1 MSGPPPARCPTCGA
15 VIDGSF
21 CASCGEKRVTA
32 HDYSITHF
40 AEHVLESLTH
50 FDFKSLRALKT
61 LVAHPGRLTR
71 DYLDGRRRAYIGPI
85 QLFVIVNIVFAL
97 LGPTTFRTPLKTQE
111 HDRPFPAL
119 KQSLVAGAIA
129 DRDVTREEFERSFD
143 DAAGLQAKT
152 WIFALIPIMALVT
165 AALYGFRRYFFE
177 HLILATHLLTFLL
190 VWTFATVVVV
200 VAAAALGGRSL
211 SNAAV
216 DNLAAVLVQLGL
228 AVYLAVALRRTF
240 GGGLVAAGTRALA
253 VAVLFLPIVRVY
265 RFLLFFVTLQT
276 MH

>member
-1 MSGPPPARCPTCGA
+1 VRRETGH
-15 VIDGSF
+15 
-21 CASCGEKRVTA
+21 A

-97 LGPTTFRTPLKTQE
+97 LGPSTFRTPLKTQE

-152 WIFALIPIMALVT
+152 WIFALIPMLALVT
-165 AALYGFRRYFFE
+165 AALYGFHRYFFE

-190 VWTFATVVVV
+190 VWTIATVVVV
-200 VAAAALGGRSL
+200 VGAAAWGR
-211 SNAAV
+211 
-216 DNLAAVLVQLGL
+216 
-228 AVYLAVALRRTF
+228 VAIER
-240 GGGLVAAGTRALA
+240 GGGQSGRGPRPARPGRLSRRGAAAHLWRRSRGRRHARARCRRP
-253 VAVLFLPIVRVY
+253 VPPIVRVY